1 MKVTKLKVN
10 NFQGLKGVHEF
21 DFDKI
26 TALAQPNGSGK
37 TSLINALRY
46 GLTGIEPSGDMITI
60 GENAMAVRVELE
72 NGSNFLRQKFT
83 KKGKSSGYYVG
94 NAATT
99 LSKLNEFIT
108 HELGGVEISTAKIIS
123 SGELLANMNSQQFG
137 EMLLQYLPES
147 MSIDTILKRFPS
159 ANQAQ
164 KEIIK
169 ECLPKTEFGVEKI
182 NEFHK
187 LLIERRKIVK
197 SHLTQRQAV
206 LVSLGVEPPQYTKEE
221 LTKEMDAL
229 LSQRDEIAKAQ
240 ALFNQ
245 YEQIK
250 AQIVARDN
258 QIRELEQELA
268 TLSGKEH
275 SLEEQSMMQELLD
288 NARTSEQTIQNAI
301 TSLIQSKKNLD
312 LAIEN
317 ISKPVCPLSEKI
329 VCTVD
334 KTPVLNEL
342 KEQQA
347 NIVSDYQVQ
356 KEALLETKRKIV
368 DLENRQKVMMEE
380 SNNYIR
386 IQDKLRVKEQLLAQE
401 LVLPKKP
408 ENVGSMEEIA
418 SKLNYLQ
425 QLLPVVENYDKRD
438 KLEELIASLEKKY
451 ADYDELVIAFSPK
464 GAVKEAITSY
474 YMEEFSEPCNEKAKK
489 LFPGMSLKFITEK
502 GVKVL
507 TDPNGSGEYLEF
519 NSLSGGE
526 KASVIFLLISM
537 LASLSGMRI
546 IILDELSVLDNQV
559 FTNLIKVLKENED
572 EFDLCL
578 LAAVDHDDTL
588 QMLRKNH
595 IRIIQIGL
603 KDEEQYI
610 EETAEE
616 VVEVVRE
623 NNNSG
628 LEPVAD
634 ETFEEEPA
642 SLHSFDEEDDME
654 LPFDENDEEC
664 EEIERAKKVT
674 IPEEIDNELP
684 FSATELDEKS
694 ETINQLKDLVST
706 TLDKTKEKNFI
717 HEEKSHNKEHEEEIV
732 EVNENIIPL
741 NKEELS
747 KEEILD
753 KLGLSKGKSAQIV
766 EYIVENI
773 ENDNEFYGTGKEI
786 AEVLGISQPTV
797 ARIMKKLQEEKLLV
811 PVKRG
816 IWTVADLFK

>member
-46 GLTGIEPSGDMITI
+46 GLTGVEPSGDMITI
-60 GENAMAVRVELE
+60 GEESTAVRVELE

-94 NAATT
+94 NASTT

-108 HELGGVEISTAKIIS
+108 HELGGVEISTAKTIS

-147 MSIDTILKRFPS
+147 MSVDTILERFPS

-164 KEIIK
+164 KEIIQ
-169 ECLPKTEFGVEKI
+169 ECLPKSEFGVDKI

-187 LLIERRKIVK
+187 LLMERRKIVK

-206 LVSLGVEPPQYTKEE
+206 LASLGTEPPQYTKED

-229 LSQRDEIAKAQ
+229 LQQRDEIARAQ

-258 QIRELEQELA
+258 QIQQLEQELA

-275 SLEEQSMMQELLD
+275 TLEEQNMMQELLD

-317 ISKPVCPLSEKI
+317 ISKPVCPLSDKI

-342 KEQQA
+342 KEQQT
-347 NIVSDYQVQ
+347 NIVKDYQTQ
-356 KEALLETKRKIV
+356 KEALLEIKRKIV
-368 DLENRQKVMMEE
+368 ELENRQKVMMEE
-380 SNNYIR
+380 SNNYLR
-386 IQDKLRVKEQLLAQE
+386 IQDKQKVKEQLLAQE
-401 LVLPKKP
+401 LVLPEKP
-408 ENVGSMEEIA
+408 ENVGSMEEVT

-425 QLLPVVENYDKRD
+425 QLLPVVENYGKRD

-588 QMLRKNH
+588 KMLRQNH
-595 IRIIQIGL
+595 IRIIRIGG
-603 KDEEQYI
+603 KDEEQYV
-610 EETAEE
+610 EETVEEKAVE
-616 VVEVVRE
+616 VVEEVE
-623 NNNSG
+623 D
-628 LEPVAD
+628 EPKKVED
-634 ETFEEEPA
+634 ETSEEQSMP
-642 SLHSFDEEDDME
+642 LDSFEEDDME
-654 LPFDENDEEC
+654 LPFDESDEEY
-664 EEIERAKKVT
+664 EEIEQAKKRI
-674 IPEEIDNELP
+674 IPEEIDDELP
-684 FSATELDEKS
+684 FPATELDEKS
-694 ETINQLKDLVST
+694 ETINQLKDLVNT
-706 TLDKTKEKNFI
+706 TLDETKEKNFV
-717 HEEKSHNKEHEEEIV
+717 HEEEAHNEEHEDEIV
-732 EVNENIIPL
+732 EVDENVIPL
-741 NKEELS
+741 NKEALS
-747 KEEILD
+747 KEEVLN

-797 ARIMKKLQEEKLLV
+797 ARIMKKLQEEELLV
-811 PVKRG
+811 SVKRG
-816 IWTVADLFK
+816 VWTVADLLK

>member
-60 GENAMAVRVELE
+60 GENSTAVRVELE

-108 HELGGVEISTAKIIS
+108 HELGGVEISTAKTIS

-147 MSIDTILKRFPS
+147 MSVETILERFPS

-164 KEIIK
+164 QEIIK
-169 ECLPKTEFGVEKI
+169 ECLPKSEFGVEKI

-187 LLIERRKIVK
+187 LLMERRKIVK

-206 LVSLGVEPPQYTKEE
+206 LASLGTEPPQYTKEE

-229 LSQRDEIAKAQ
+229 LQQRDEIAKAQ

-250 AQIVARDN
+250 AQIIARDN
-258 QIRELEQELA
+258 QIQQLDQELA

-275 SLEEQSMMQELLD
+275 SLEEQNMMQELLD

-317 ISKPVCPLSEKI
+317 ISKPVCPLSDKI

-342 KEQQA
+342 KEQQT
-347 NIVSDYQVQ
+347 NIVNDYQVQ
-356 KEALLETKRKIV
+356 KEALIETKHKIV
-368 DLENRQKVMMEE
+368 DLENRQKVMIEE
-380 SNNYIR
+380 SNNYLR
-386 IQDKLRVKEQLLAQE
+386 IQDKQKVKEQLMAQE
-401 LVLPKKP
+401 LVLPEKP
-408 ENVGSMEEIA
+408 ENVGSMEEVT

-425 QLLPVVENYDKRD
+425 QLLPVVENYGKRD

-451 ADYDELVIAFSPK
+451 ADYDELVTAFSPK

-588 QMLRKNH
+588 QMLRQNH
-595 IRIIQIGL
+595 IRIIRIGE
-603 KDEEQYI
+603 KDEEYV

-616 VVEVVRE
+616 VVKIVEE
-623 NNNSG
+623 DDSE
-628 LEPVAD
+628 LEKV
-634 ETFEEEPA
+634 EEETIKEQINF
-642 SLHSFDEEDDME
+642 SDSSDEDIDDME
-654 LPFDENDEEC
+654 LPFDENDEEY
-664 EEIERAKKVT
+664 EEIEQAKKVT

-706 TLDKTKEKNFI
+706 TLDETKEKNFI
-717 HEEKSHNKEHEEEIV
+717 HEEESHDEEHEEEIV
-732 EVNENIIPL
+732 EVNENVIPL

-766 EYIVENI
+766 EYIVENV

-797 ARIMKKLQEEKLLV
+797 ARIMKKLQEEGLLTS
-811 PVKRG
+811 VKRG
-816 IWTVADLFK
+816 VWTVADLLK